1 MRCSSVAEEV
11 DEAEEEEDNAKDVVQ
26 SDASDSDEDEDENK
40 RESKMDIDVAVKPSQ
55 IEHIPDSKPQRTYD
69 KIQHEVF
76 SWMESL

>member
-1 MRCSSVAEEV
+1 MVEEV

-26 SDASDSDEDEDENK
+26 SDASDSEGEDENK

-55 IEHIPDSKPQRTYD
+55 IGHIPDSKPQRTYD

-76 SWMESL
+76 SWMENL